1 MKLHVQYAAQLRAAV
16 GRNEEEV
23 ELPDGSSLAELLV
36 YLAAN
41 CGPGAEP
48 HLLTDRRQVRP
59 SLLLVLNDTAVPS
72 SQAARTVLRTGD
84 NVILLP
90 PIAGG

>member
-1 MKLHVQYAAQLRAAV
+1 MKLHVQYTAQLRAAI

-36 YLAAN
+36 HLAAN

-48 HLLTDRRQVRP
+48 HLLTDRQQVRP
-59 SLLLVLNDTAVPS
+59 SLLLVVNDTAVSS
-72 SQAARTVLRTGD
+72 SQAASTMLRSGD
-84 NVILLP
+84 KVILLP
-90 PIAGG
+90 PIGGG